1 LSEKF
6 KRSVDVFGLT
16 KDLSE
21 ISRNAIAETYE
32 RIGSIENCKA
42 PRDFGKY
49 RRILV
54 MCYEEQ
60 LIMMSNKMK
69 KINNL
74 LKQAKD
80 ITCEADETRNQLK
93 VLFNLGEKNE

>member
-1 LSEKF
+1 
-6 KRSVDVFGLT
+6 
-16 KDLSE
+16 
-21 ISRNAIAETYE
+21 
-32 RIGSIENCKA
+32 
-42 PRDFGKY
+42 
-49 RRILV
+49 